1 VLAALGTA
9 RRIALAALG
18 TARRIALAAL
28 PMRAAGQRDRLARV
42 RFLVLPASR

>member
-1 VLAALGTA
+1 V
-9 RRIALAALG
+9 LAALG